1 MLAYKELAD
10 KLGVKKDT
18 IIYRA
23 RKPPDK
29 SIIKKNGINYLTD
42 SAAETISKT
51 IQQKKQTDNTRNT
64 NDTVLT
70 EQLAIKDQ
78 QITKLQQLLDQQ
90 QQLTANLQNK
100 LETTQQQLTT
110 AETQKTKHW
119 WQKLFS

>member
-1 MLAYKELAD
+1 MLTYKELAD

-78 QITKLQQLLDQQ
+78 Q